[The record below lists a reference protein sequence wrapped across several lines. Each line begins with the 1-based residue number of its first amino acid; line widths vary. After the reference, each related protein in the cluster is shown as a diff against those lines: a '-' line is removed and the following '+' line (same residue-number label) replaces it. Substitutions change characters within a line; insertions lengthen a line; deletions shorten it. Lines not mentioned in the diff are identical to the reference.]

1 MAHYQCVGTVPRQRH
16 TQHRDPDGNLY
27 REELMG
33 EEGFSSDS
41 SLLYHRGVPSAIV
54 ASEVWELPDQTRTP
68 NHPLKPRHLK
78 LHDLTFGTSTDGGT
92 DAVLDRRVV
101 LGNNDVRI
109 AYVVT
114 GTVPSVLYRN
124 AIGDEC
130 VYVEQGSG
138 TVETVFGVVP
148 YRTGDYVVI
157 PRATDHRW
165 VPAEPSSLYAIEAN
179 SHIHPPKRYLSRFGQ
194 LLEHAPYCERD
205 LHGPADLD
213 ALVERSRDL
222 TDVDVHVKHRTSA
235 GVVGTRLTY
244 ATHPFDV
251 VGWDGCLYPYTFNIE
266 DYMPI
271 TGKVHQPPP
280 VHQVF
285 EGWNFVICNFLPRK
299 VDYHELAIPVPY
311 YHSNVDSDEVMFYV
325 GGDYE
330 ARKGSGINLG
340 SISLHPGG
348 HAHGPQPSAI
358 EASLGVDY
366 FEESA
371 VMVDTFAPLEL
382 GEAGL
387 AAEDPAYAW
396 TWAGRGPDADGADG
410 GDAVFS
416 NS

>member
-1 MAHYQCVGTVPRQRH
+1 MAYYRSVGDVPPTRH
-16 TQHRDPDGNLY
+16 TQHRDADGNLF

-41 SLLYHRGVPSAIV
+41 SLLYHRGVPSALV
-54 ASEVWELPDQTRTP
+54 AAEVWDLPDQSRTP

-78 LHDLTFGTSTDGGT
+78 LHALAAEG
-92 DAVLDRRVV
+92 DAVTGRRLV

-109 AYVVT
+109 SYVVT
-114 GTVPSVLYRN
+114 GAASGMGPSPLYRN

-130 VYVEQGSG
+130 VYVESGSG
-138 TVETVFGVVP
+138 TVETVFGVLP
-148 YRTGDYVVI
+148 FRAGDYVLI
-157 PRATDHRW
+157 PRATTHRW
-165 VPAEPSSLYAIEAN
+165 VPGESSRLYAIEAS
-179 SHIHPPKRYLSRFGQ
+179 SHIAPPRNYLSRYGQ

-205 LHGPADLD
+205 LHGPGEPL
-213 ALVERSRDL
+213 LVEGE
-222 TDVDVHVKHRTSA
+222 DVEVLVKHRTSA
-235 GVVGTRLTY
+235 GVVGTRMTY

-251 VGWDGCLYPYTFNIE
+251 VGWDGCLYPYTFNID

-285 EGWNFVICNFLPRK
+285 EGHNFVICNFLPRK
-299 VDYHELAIPVPY
+299 VDYHPLAIPVPY

-330 ARKGSGINLG
+330 ARKGSGIDIG

-358 EASLGVDY
+358 EASLGAD
-366 FEESA
+366 FFDESA
-371 VMVDTFAPLEL
+371 VMVDTFAPLDL

-387 AAEDPAYAW
+387 ACEDDAYAW
-396 TWAGRGPDADGADG
+396 TWAGRGPR
-410 GDAVFS
+410 
-416 NS
+416 

>member
-1 MAHYQCVGTVPRQRH
+1 MAHYRSAGSIPPKRH
-16 TQHRDPDGNLY
+16 TQHRDPEGRLY
-27 REELMG
+27 FEELMG

-41 SLLYHRGVPSAIV
+41 SLLYHHGVPSALV
-54 ASEVWELPDQTRTP
+54 DSRTWELSDQSRTP
-68 NHPLKPRHLK
+68 NHPLKARHLR
-78 LHDLTFGTSTDGGT
+78 LHDLETGTCPVEG
-92 DAVLDRRVV
+92 RRLV

-109 AYVVT
+109 AYVLT
-114 GTVPSVLYRN
+114 GTDPSPLYRN

-130 VYVEQGSG
+130 VYVEHGTG
-138 TVETVFGVVP
+138 TVETVFGVVA

-157 PRATDHRW
+157 PRATTHRW
-165 VPAEPSSLYAIEAN
+165 VPAEPSRLYAVEAN

-205 LHGPADLD
+205 LHGPTDLD
-213 ALVERSRDL
+213 ALVARHRDL
-222 TDVDVHVKHRTSA
+222 TDVDVLVKHRTSA
-235 GVVGTRLTY
+235 GIVGTRMTY

-251 VGWDGCLYPYTFNIE
+251 VGWDGCLYPYTFNID

-348 HAHGPQPSAI
+348 YAHGPQPSAI
-358 EASLGVDY
+358 EASLGADY

-371 VMVDTFAPLEL
+371 VMVDTFAPLDL
-382 GEAGL
+382 GEGGL
-387 AAEDPAYAW
+387 AVEDPAYAW
-396 TWAGRGPDADGADG
+396 TWAGRGPDADGTDG
-410 GDAVFS
+410 GPAVYS

>member
-1 MAHYQCVGTVPRQRH
+1 MAHYRALGRLPRQRH
-16 TQHRDPDGNLY
+16 TQLRDDDGHLF

-41 SLLYHRGVPSAIV
+41 SLLYRRGVPSAITD
-54 ASEVWELPDQTRTP
+54 SRVWDLPDQSRTP

-78 LHDLTFGTSTDGGT
+78 LHDLETGSCPVEG
-92 DAVLDRRVV
+92 RRLV

-109 AYVVT
+109 TYVVT
-114 GTVPSVLYRN
+114 GTDPSPLYRN

-130 VYVEQGSG
+130 VFVESG
-138 TVETVFGVVP
+138 TGVVETVFGVVP
-148 YRTGDYVVI
+148 YRAGDYVLV

-165 VPAEPSSLYAIEAN
+165 VPAERSRLYAIEAN

-194 LLEHAPYCERD
+194 LLEHAPFCERD
-205 LHGPADLD
+205 LHGPADTFE
-213 ALVERSRDL
+213 VEGA
-222 TDVDVHVKHRTSA
+222 DVDVLVKHRTSA
-235 GVVGTRLTY
+235 GIVGTRLTY

-299 VDYHELAIPVPY
+299 VDYHDLAIPVPY

-330 ARKGSGINLG
+330 ARKGSGIGIG

-358 EASLGVDY
+358 EASLGVQY
-366 FEESA
+366 FDESA

-382 GEAGL
+382 GEGGL
-387 AAEDPAYAW
+387 AVEDPAYAW
-396 TWAGRGPDADGADG
+396 TWAGRGPSPAGGAPGDDG
-410 GDAVFS
+410 GPAVYS

>member
-1 MAHYQCVGTVPRQRH
+1 MAHYRALGRLPRQRH
-16 TQHRDPDGNLY
+16 TQMRDEDGHLF

-41 SLLYHRGVPSAIV
+41 SLLYHRGVPSAITD
-54 ASEVWELPDQTRTP
+54 STVWELPDQARTP

-78 LHDLTFGTSTDGGT
+78 LHDLETGTCPVEG
-92 DAVLDRRVV
+92 RRLV

-114 GTVPSVLYRN
+114 GTEASPLYRN

-130 VYVEQGSG
+130 VYVESGSG

-157 PRATDHRW
+157 PRATEHRW
-165 VPAEPSSLYAIEAN
+165 VPAEPSRLYAIEAN

-205 LHGPADLD
+205 LHGPAETFQ
-213 ALVERSRDL
+213 AEG
-222 TDVDVHVKHRTSA
+222 TDVEVLVKHRTSA
-235 GVVGTRLTY
+235 GVVGTRMTY

-358 EASLGVDY
+358 EASLGADY
-366 FEESA
+366 FDESA

-382 GEAGL
+382 GEGGL
-387 AAEDPAYAW
+387 AVEDPAYAW
-396 TWAGRGPDADGADG
+396 TWAGRGP
-410 GDAVFS
+410 S
-416 NS
+416 